1 MTVNK
6 TDEYNWQKSNKV
18 DKVRFGGKASPNVE
32 AYKDHLLKRYGGT
45 SVGIVNKREVRGG
58 GSLSTHYFGAA
69 LDWRYPSRA
78 AAKIAMKFLIAFSE
92 ELGVQSI
99 HDYVGACIWH
109 AGRGWKKQEPD
120 SEGMGKAWATWIHIE
135 VTPSQWKDARPIP
148 VKVGATNI
156 P

>member
-1 MTVNK
+1 MTVK
-6 TDEYNWQKSNKV
+6 EKHYNWQEAKKT
-18 DKVRFGGKASPNVE
+18 DYIKFTKASPNLVE
-32 AYKDHLLKRYGGT
+32 LNEWLCKRFGGASLGILNKRPIRGGT
-45 SVGIVNKREVRGG
+45 APS
-58 GSLSTHYFGAA
+58 SHTFGAA

-109 AGRGWKKQEPD
+109 SGRGWKKQEPD

-135 VTPSQWKDARPIP
+135 VTPSQWKDARPVP

>member
-1 MTVNK
+1 MTVKEKYYCWQTPKK
-6 TDEYNWQKSNKV
+6 TDYIK
-18 DKVRFGGKASPNVE
+18 FTKASPNLVE
-32 AYKDHLLKRYGGT
+32 LNEWLCKRFGGA
-45 SVGIVNKREVRGG
+45 SRGILNKRPIRGG
-58 GSLSTHYFGAA
+58 SAPSTHTFGAA